1 VSARHWVEPQGRFSC
16 SYIGTI
22 ELHEVEIQIEPL
34 SRNGVWPS
42 FGDTTEV
49 LLETHVCLGI
59 SGTIS
64 KTHIQYFGV
73 FIQKKDEYLA
83 PLHPSH

>member
-1 VSARHWVEPQGRFSC
+1 M
-16 SYIGTI
+16 

-34 SRNGVWPS
+34 SGNGVWTS
-42 FGDTTEV
+42 YGDTTGV

-59 SGTIS
+59 SGTIY
-64 KTHIQYFGV
+64 KTHIQQLQV
-73 FIQKKDEYLA
+73 MALKKDESLA